1 MSKFN
6 LQDNQI
12 KKIHHLISSSA
23 YGVEY
28 QPFVCTKTSH
38 ILAYEALAR
47 FEGMSPDQFFGICHK
62 DAELF
67 FYAERVLKKFQ
78 FEKRPKSK
86 KLFVNFDP
94 HVLHKKERVNEVFD
108 FFSNQENFVI
118 ELVENSVEAVNA
130 PKLLDVFKNLKYDF
144 AVDDFLKEN
153 SMLSL
158 FLLSQCQYLKLDK
171 DVISHAKA
179 DKNFL
184 HILRGFIAYA
194 HGMGK
199 RVVLEGV
206 ETTEDFE
213 LAKSLGIDCVQ
224 GFLFRSEFI
233 KKMRA

>member
-1 MSKFN
+1 MSKFH
-6 LQDNQI
+6 LKENQCNS
-12 KKIHHLISSSA
+12 IHSILNGNA

-28 QPFVCTKTSH
+28 QPFICTKTFK

-47 FEGMSPDQFFGICHK
+47 FHDMSPDQFFGICHK
-62 DAELF
+62 DTELF

-78 FEKRPKSK
+78 FEKRPKEK

-94 HVLHKKERVNEVFD
+94 HILQKKETVNEVFA
-108 FFSNQENFVI
+108 FFSSQENFVI

-130 PKLLDVFKNLKYDF
+130 PTLLNIFKYLKFDV

-153 SMLSL
+153 SMLSF

-171 DVISHAKA
+171 DVLAYIKT
-179 DKNFL
+179 DKSFL
-184 HILRGFIAYA
+184 HVSKGFVTYA
-194 HGMGK
+194 HELGK

-206 ETTEDFE
+206 ETKEDFE
-213 LAKSLGIDCVQ
+213 LAKLMGVDCVQ

-233 KKMRA
+233 KKMRL